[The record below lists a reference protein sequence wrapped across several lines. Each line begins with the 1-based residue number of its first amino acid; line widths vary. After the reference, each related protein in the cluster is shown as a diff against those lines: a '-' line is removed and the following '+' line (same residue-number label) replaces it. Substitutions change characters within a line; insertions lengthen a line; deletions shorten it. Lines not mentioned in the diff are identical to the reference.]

1 MKKRK
6 LRDGMSLAYGMAKR
20 ALDRGEVPIGAA
32 LIWGND
38 VIAKNY
44 NQKEGQC
51 DPTAHAE
58 ILVIREAA
66 QKLGTWRLTKAKIF
80 VTAEPCVMCMGAII
94 QARIPFLVFGI
105 NEGKFGGV
113 ESTADLRNHPMIA
126 KDMTIY
132 GGIMEAECQKLMQD
146 FFKKRR

>member
-1 MKKRK
+1 MNKRR
-6 LRDGMSLAYGMAKR
+6 LRDDMSLAYEMAKL
-20 ALDRGEVPIGAA
+20 ALDQGEVPIGAI
-32 LIWGND
+32 LIWEGE
-38 VIAKNY
+38 VIAKNH
-44 NQKEGQC
+44 NQKEDRS

-94 QARIPFLVFGI
+94 EARIPVLVFGV
-105 NEGKFGGV
+105 NEEKFGGV

-126 KDMTIY
+126 KDMEIY
-132 GGIMEAECQKLMQD
+132 GGIMEAECRELMQG
-146 FFKKRR
+146 FFRKRR